1 MILVAGGGIAGMAA
15 SRTLAAAGE
24 EFLVAEREGQPGGWC
39 RSLRAGGYTFDLSG
53 HYLHVSD
60 PGMKEWILG
69 LGGIPWKT
77 VRRDARVF
85 LRGTVTPFPF
95 QANLHGHPA
104 GIVRRCLMD
113 FAAERVRDALAGG
126 ERPSPDFERWL
137 LRRFG
142 RTMCAEF
149 FFPYNRKLWC
159 APLSEIEPSWTSW
172 SVPVPSFDEM
182 LAGARGETREGM
194 GYNPSF
200 LYPARGGIG
209 ALPARL
215 EDGIRDRIRTGVEV
229 VRIDPAGKR
238 AWSAAGEEFRYDAM
252 VSTVPLPALCSICRA
267 VPSAVREAARD
278 LRWVKVLAVNLGVRS
293 PRSTCGHWA
302 YVPGKGYRFYRVG
315 FLSNVC
321 PSAAPEGCASICAET
336 GFASGAAVDVPG
348 EVRKT
353 LSGLRGMGVLS
364 RGQEPE
370 VLRAELLD
378 PAYVVYD
385 HARAKA
391 VEIIRS
397 HFRRRGIF
405 TAGRYGAWVY
415 NGMEASMADGIRA
428 AGEAMRFAGSGSR

>member
-1 MILVAGGGIAGMAA
+1 
-15 SRTLAAAGE
+15 
-24 EFLVAEREGQPGGWC
+24 
-39 RSLRAGGYTFDLSG
+39 
-53 HYLHVSD
+53 
-60 PGMKEWILG
+60 MKEWILG

-95 QANLHGHPA
+95 QANLHGHPPA
-104 GIVRRCLMD
+104 MVRRCLTD
-113 FAAERVRDALAGG
+113 FAAERIRESLAGG
-126 ERPSPDFERWL
+126 GRPSPNFNKWL
-137 LRRFG
+137 LNRFG

-159 APLSEIEPSWTSW
+159 ASLSGIEPSWTSW
-172 SVPVPSFDEM
+172 SVPVPSFEEL
-182 LAGARGETREGM
+182 LAGARGEVREGM

-215 EDGIRDRIRTGVEV
+215 ERGVRNRIRTGTEL
-229 VRIDPAGKR
+229 VRIDLSKKR
-238 AWSAAGEEFRYDAM
+238 AWSAGGEEIRFDA
-252 VSTVPLPALCSICRA
+252 VISTVPLPALSSMCAPVSA
-267 VPSAVREAARD
+267 AVREAAGR

-293 PRSTCGHWA
+293 PRSTHGHWA
-302 YVPGKGYRFYRVG
+302 YVPEKRYPFYRVG

-321 PSAAPEGCASICAET
+321 PSAAPEGCASVCAET
-336 GFASGAAVDVPG
+336 GFPSSAEVDVPG

-353 LSGLRGMGVLS
+353 LSGLRRMGVL
-364 RGQEPE
+364 RDGQEPE
-370 VLRAELLD
+370 ALRAELLD

-385 HARAKA
+385 HARGKA
-391 VEIIRS
+391 VETLRG
-397 HFRRRGIF
+397 HFRRRGVF

-428 AGEAMRFAGSGSR
+428 AQEALRFVGNATG